1 MEEEAETV
9 TDLGNGFI
17 DTIKK
22 AIDIEPEISSI
33 EQSLYDSL
41 SFDLRTLDFQNAS
54 GTSKTLI
61 SLYAD
66 SANAN
71 EIVLDAVTKLY
82 SSVLSVD
89 SANNSNIEQ
98 LKTFFETM
106 ILDHPDN
113 PELIAKI
120 FYYIQKCKVILED
133 YASSING
140 FQQIIDADPYSYEA
154 LIASWDL
161 DATRLLDS
169 ASGNGVG
176 ESNSE
181 LTEEVLK
188 KKYSGDDPNDRYDT
202 KKFTKEDRKLI
213 RENVY
218 SSQKTIREINT
229 GNYKK
234 LEMKIS
240 KGDATNNE
248 KKEYENKKVLK
259 ELAKSKNPR
268 KIEEHINNV
277 SNDLSKVLGI
287 DIKSSDNDK
296 ISSMNPYEY
305 KLSQNYPNP
314 FNPITHLEFEI
325 PNLGFVSLK
334 VYDVLGREIKTL
346 VNEIKPAGTYEIL
359 FDGSSFANGVYFYRP
374 EAGEFVQT
382 KRMVLIK

>member
-9 TDLGNGFI
+9 ADLGHGFT

-22 AIDIEPEISSI
+22 AVNIESEISSI

-41 SFDLRTLDFQNAS
+41 SLDLRTLDFQNAS
-54 GTSKTLI
+54 GTAKTLI

-66 SANAN
+66 RPKAN

-89 SANNSNIEQ
+89 SVNNSNIEQ

-113 PELIAKI
+113 SELIAKI

-133 YASSING
+133 YVSSING
-140 FQQIIDADPYSYEA
+140 FQQIIDSDPYSYEA
-154 LIASWDL
+154 LVASWDI

-169 ASGNGVG
+169 TSGNGGG

-181 LTEEVLK
+181 LTEEALK

-218 SSQKTIREINT
+218 NSQKTIREINT
-229 GNYKK
+229 ENFKK
-234 LEMKIS
+234 LEKKIS
-240 KGDATNNE
+240 EGEATKNE

-259 ELAKSKNPR
+259 ETAKPKNPGT
-268 KIEEHINNV
+268 IEEHINNV

-287 DIKSSDNDK
+287 GNEGSVNDK

-305 KLSQNYPNP
+305 NLSQNYPNP
-314 FNPITHLEFEI
+314 FNPVTRLEFGI
-325 PNLGFVSLK
+325 PKLG
-334 VYDVLGREIKTL
+334 
-346 VNEIKPAGTYEIL
+346 
-359 FDGSSFANGVYFYRP
+359 
-374 EAGEFVQT
+374 
-382 KRMVLIK
+382 